1 MVLLRRGA
9 VWIAAANGCQFWVSG
24 CAGLR
29 AGASRPQGRCA
40 GFRVGLQALGQARR
54 PQGGSAVGVRLD
66 LCESRQQG
74 AGLVSVLAIAGEFSI
89 AAWVGWICARLRV
102 GGVLS
107 ILRWP
112 LLVRKRGSV
121 S

>member
-1 MVLLRRGA
+1 ML
-9 VWIAAANGCQFWVSG
+9 
-24 CAGLR
+24 
-29 AGASRPQGRCA
+29 
-40 GFRVGLQALGQARR
+40 
-54 PQGGSAVGVRLD
+54 GVRLD